1 MALPFHRN
9 QTSPI
14 SEKMGQVGFNVPN
27 FAIEM
32 RRLDTILAIEGPADA
47 PGLKAATVFLRS
59 RDIAYVL
66 NQNLTLCVALSHGR
80 AVH

>member
-1 MALPFHRN
+1 MARPFYRN
-9 QTSPI
+9 ETSLI
-14 SEKMGQVGFNVPN
+14 SEEMGQLVFNASN

-66 NQNLTLCVALSHGR
+66 NQNLTLCVALSHG
-80 AVH
+80 